1 MPEPRTA
8 GALTPEERDE
18 IKARW
23 ATFARGRVFVGGI
36 SDALRDIRRLLA
48 ALAHAERERVE
59 AQKLAVEVE
68 EGLMAEMH
76 VVARDSGAY
85 RACSDLLRALY
96 REVVRKRLAAAPPPA
111 EGGER

>member
-8 GALTPEERDE
+8 GAE
-18 IKARW
+18 
-23 ATFARGRVFVGGI
+23 G
-36 SDALRDIRRLLA
+36 RLLRFITEMETRGHINTDHAVQAVEDVRELRA
-48 ALAHAERERVE
+48 ALAHAERERDA

-68 EGLMAEMH
+68 EALVAEMH
-76 VVARDSGAY
+76 VVARDSGQY
-85 RACSDLLRALY
+85 RLCSDLLRAMY